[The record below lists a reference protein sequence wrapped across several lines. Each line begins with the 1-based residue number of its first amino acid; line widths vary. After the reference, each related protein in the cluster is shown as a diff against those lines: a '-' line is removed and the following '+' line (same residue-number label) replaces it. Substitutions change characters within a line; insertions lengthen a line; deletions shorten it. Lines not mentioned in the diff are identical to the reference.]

1 MVSAG
6 LDEANIIDTIK
17 HAKAVNFDLSV
28 QGQVDLSKAKVTGP
42 VITAMKAR
50 APLGSIAMPEAP
62 CCSIQMR
69 TACWHVLASKTNP
82 NWQAL

>member
-1 MVSAG
+1 MTNDQVMAMASAG

-28 QGQVDLSKAKVTGP
+28 QGQVDLSKARVTGP

-50 APLGSIAMPEAP
+50 A
-62 CCSIQMR
+62 R
-69 TACWHVLASKTNP
+69 ASTPATHHASVVSGKS
-82 NWQAL
+82 AS